1 MYAGGRD
8 KIARLSQLAA
18 ALAVGV
24 SRAASGHAGRC
35 HSAALLGAAGV
46 VGGILGQLLLGQGGL
61 CGLVSLEHLMADA
74 ASPIP
79 VVAARCA
86 GRRHGRGLGQIV
98 TQSLYDPAV
107 LDDLVFAVLVGE
119 ELAAGGAGVIL
130 AIAGLGAGGSLRRSL
145 GQLVTQSLDVLHVL
159 GVGVILLLKGHLSG
173 VGGGAL
179 IGAGGRD
186 ILLAADR
193 GGHGLGMAGRLS
205 RAALAGAGEG
215 RRGGLAVLAPAPHRC
230 AIGVTQLVDGHFL
243 GLGGEQIA
251 AESRRVD
258 GLAIHCAG
266 SGGSAY
272 TDKSDIRLHRF
283 AIGALDSGCA
293 ALVVVTPLILS
304 RAPGMDTGRL
314 YIAANGALVFLIAG
328 LAVECVLDHR
338 VSRVAARALV
348 VVTGSVRIDPRAREV
363 VTQSLDHPTVLG
375 ALVLA
380 GLVGEELAA
389 VTAGVV
395 LAVASLGAGGSLGL
409 GLGQLV
415 TQSRQRL
422 VGHGCLGGLI
432 SLEHLFA
439 DAASV
444 ILVIA
449 AFGAGSG
456 NRLNLGQAM
465 PRCLDRLGLCLT
477 AHLAGESLH
486 AIRGAGG
493 GRSHLSLIPAV
504 LPGGLHIAALGFG
517 TGGSLFAFV
526 GGIGVLGLV
535 DDVMAHG
542 AFLPMVSFV
551 IRPLVLVV
559 GLRNR
564 HNLLMAA
571 HGAGEGLLASF
582 GAGGGR
588 SLNAGIPRMRS
599 LIHDGAA
606 GELVPVVVI
615 IGCPFDWIIAG
626 PLVVGFLLSHA
637 ADLALLRVR
646 GGTLYLFFDQIPDML
661 TGSGNDQIG
670 QLSIVG
676 VKILMADRALIVCLH
691 AVLTAGGGN
700 LRNQVTVLVAGLD
713 DGIFLVGDLLCASG
727 ILIQLAAGRIAALVV
742 FNVAVLGAGSSL
754 GVHLFQVVGVRGR
767 CHAAGDGDGSSSDA
781 PSRKRFNF
789 SLIAICKCVLDD
801 FKVANSRLTVNYREG
816 DSQEGLFYITLS
828 RGTIIPRSRDRFSGR
843 GGFHI
848 FCCPFKHAGT
858 NDIFFSNR

>member
-1 MYAGGRD
+1 M
-8 KIARLSQLAA
+8 
-18 ALAVGV
+18 
-24 SRAASGHAGRC
+24 
-35 HSAALLGAAGV
+35 
-46 VGGILGQLLLGQGGL
+46 
-61 CGLVSLEHLMADA
+61 
-74 ASPIP
+74 
-79 VVAARCA
+79 
-86 GRRHGRGLGQIV
+86 
-98 TQSLYDPAV
+98 
-107 LDDLVFAVLVGE
+107 
-119 ELAAGGAGVIL
+119 
-130 AIAGLGAGGSLRRSL
+130 
-145 GQLVTQSLDVLHVL
+145 TQSLDVLYVL
-159 GVGVILLLKGHLSG
+159 GVGVILRLKGHLSG

-179 IGAGGRD
+179 VGAGGRD

-193 GGHGLGMAGRLS
+193 GGHGLGMADRLS

-230 AIGVTQLVDGHFL
+230 AIGVTQLFDGHFL

-266 SGGSAY
+266 GGGSAY

-304 RAPGMDTGRL
+304 RAPGMDTGSL
-314 YIAANGALVFLIAG
+314 HIAANGALVFLIAG

-375 ALVLA
+375 DLVLA
-380 GLVGEELAA
+380 VRVGEELAA
-389 VTAGVV
+389 VTAGVI
-395 LAVASLGAGGSLGL
+395 LAVAGLGAGGSLGV

-477 AHLAGESLH
+477 AHLAGVGLH

-493 GRSHLSLIPAV
+493 GRGHLSLIPIV
-504 LPGGLHIAALGFG
+504 LTSGLHIAALGFG
-517 TGGSLFAFV
+517 TGGSVFALV

-542 AFLPMVSFV
+542 AFLPVVGFV
-551 IRPLVLVV
+551 MLPLVLVGDHGDRL
-559 GLRNR
+559 GLGR
-564 HNLLMAA
+564 LA
-571 HGAGEGLLASF
+571 HIAGEGLFTGFS
-582 GAGGGR
+582 AGS
-588 SLNAGIPRMRS
+588 SLGHNALIPRMCS
-599 LIHDGAA
+599 LVHNGAA
-606 GELVPVVVI
+606 AELVPVVVLV
-615 IGCPFDWIIAG
+615 GFPLVALIAL
-626 PLVVGFLLSHA
+626 PLVVGFLLSLV
-637 ADLALLRVR
+637 ADLALLRVLV
-646 GGTLYLFFDQIPDML
+646 GTLYFLFNQFPVMI
-661 TGSGNDQIG
+661 TGSRNDQIG

-691 AVLTAGGGN
+691 AVLATGGGN
-700 LRNQVTVLVAGLD
+700 LSDQVAVLVTSLAD
-713 DGIFLVGDLLCASG
+713 DLIFVGDLILAISIPIEITTSLAFPIFLVA
-727 ILIQLAAGRIAALVV
+727 R
-742 FNVAVLGAGSSL
+742 FGAGSRL
-754 GVHLFQVVGVRGR
+754 GGNLFQVVGVRGR
-767 CHAAGDGDGSSSDA
+767 RHAAGDGERTGSR
-781 PSRKRFNF
+781 RKCNIF
-789 SLIAICKCVLDD
+789 LIIVTNIILVSGVL
-801 FKVANSRLTVNYREG
+801 
-816 DSQEGLFYITLS
+816 SQPYHHLQPLHSPKT
-828 RGTIIPRSRDRFSGR
+828 
-843 GGFHI
+843 
-848 FCCPFKHAGT
+848 
-858 NDIFFSNR
+858 